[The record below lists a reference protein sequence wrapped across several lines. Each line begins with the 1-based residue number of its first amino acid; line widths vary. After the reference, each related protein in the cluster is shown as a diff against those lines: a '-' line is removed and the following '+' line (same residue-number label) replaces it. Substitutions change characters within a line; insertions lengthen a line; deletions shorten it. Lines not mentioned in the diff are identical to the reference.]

1 MQLSLTKIILIA
13 LFVAAAVYVHKRGKV
28 RHKFWRQVTDHS
40 TILAPINALL
50 YLTSSV
56 PNRPYVDVGAF
67 PQLQPLQDNWS
78 MIRDEALTLEGKIRG
93 SAKYDDAG
101 FNSFFKTGWKR
112 FYLFWYGVSHPSAAQ
127 YCPRTVELL
136 RSIPGIKAAMFAEL
150 PPGGKLVRHRDPYAG
165 SLRYHLGLV
174 TPGVDGCYISVDGET
189 YSWRD
194 GEPVMFDETFIHYAE
209 NKTDQNRLIL
219 FCDIERPLRF
229 GWMRAFNRWFSSN
242 VMAAAASPN
251 DENDKTGGLN
261 KAFAHIYAVRRWA
274 KNLKSRNRTLYYV
287 LKWLLVGALIWAIL
301 SW

>member
-1 MQLSLTKIILIA
+1 MQLSVTKIILML
-13 LFVAAAVYVHKRGKV
+13 LFITAAVYVHKRGKV
-28 RHKFWRQVTDHS
+28 RHKFWRQLTDHS

-50 YLTSSV
+50 YLTSAV
-56 PNRPYVDVGAF
+56 PNRPYIDVGAF
-67 PQLQPLQDNWS
+67 PHLQPLQDNWS

-112 FYLFWYGVSHPSAAQ
+112 FYLFWYGVSHPSAEQ
-127 YCPRTVELL
+127 SCPRTVELL

-174 TPGVDGCYISVDGET
+174 TPGVDDCYISVDGQT

-261 KAFAHIYAVRRWA
+261 KAFVHIYAGRRRA
-274 KNLKSRNRTLYYV
+274 KNLKVRNRTLYYA
-287 LKWLLVGALIWAIL
+287 LKWLLVGALVIVFLFW
-301 SW
+301 